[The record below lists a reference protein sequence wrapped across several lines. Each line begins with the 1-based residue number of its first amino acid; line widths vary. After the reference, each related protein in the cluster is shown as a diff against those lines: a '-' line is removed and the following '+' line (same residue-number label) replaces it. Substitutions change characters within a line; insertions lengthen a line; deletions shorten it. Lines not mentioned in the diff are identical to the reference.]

1 MEDEAE
7 EVDEDGRVQDL
18 GFGFKDEDG
27 RGAADD
33 DDNEEDT
40 VGYKL
45 ISVKGSS
52 YSQNRGHCSK
62 KHSLNSNTGV

>member
-33 DDNEEDT
+33 DDNETGDT
-40 VGYKL
+40 VAK
-45 ISVKGSS
+45 
-52 YSQNRGHCSK
+52 
-62 KHSLNSNTGV
+62 NTL